1 MSVVKTIEDGWD
13 CVPEL
18 TEAVE
23 IYEHVGH
30 TIYEINK
37 CKREQELCDI
47 IDELRNMCIDMQE
60 KLDEIDESLE
70 FETVDD
76 EDEIDE

>member
-1 MSVVKTIEDGWD
+1 MEFYQIVLG
-13 CVPEL
+13 
-18 TEAVE
+18 
-23 IYEHVGH
+23 IY
-30 TIYEINK
+30 
-37 CKREQELCDI
+37 ELCDI
-47 IDELRNMCIDMQE
+47 IEELRNMCIDMQE

>member
-1 MSVVKTIEDGWD
+1 MKVMIKTIEDGWD

-18 TEAVE
+18 KEAVE
-23 IYEHVGH
+23 IYENVEN
-30 TIYEINK
+30 TIYEINR
-37 CKREQELCDI
+37 CVRDQELCDI
-47 IDELRNMCIDMQE
+47 IEELKSMCIDMQE

-76 EDEIDE
+76 E